1 MRYNDRFLVCSDQHD
16 EVKANVAAADDE
28 LHADDLVRVAL

>member
-16 EVKANVAAADDE
+16 EVKANVAADDE